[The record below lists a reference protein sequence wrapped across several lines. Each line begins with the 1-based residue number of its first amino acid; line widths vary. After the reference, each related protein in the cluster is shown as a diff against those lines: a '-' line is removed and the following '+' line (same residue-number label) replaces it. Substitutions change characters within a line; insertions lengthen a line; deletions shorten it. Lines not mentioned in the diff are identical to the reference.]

1 MESTPEWLDTWSG
14 CKSISMLP
22 CGHLTQTETG
32 SVSGHMINIPSTSY
46 TVKVLVQYMKYCLL
60 VLHLSA
66 QVTSCSVKS
75 THLQMKLHVCDEL
88 KDHGK
93 ILLKLINSLISFEQ
107 SKRAA
112 CVFSCVS
119 SVD

>member
-1 MESTPEWLDTWSG
+1 
-14 CKSISMLP
+14 MLR

-32 SVSGHMINIPSTSY
+32 SASGHMINIPSTSY
-46 TVKVLVQYMKYCLL
+46 KVKVLVQYLKYCLL
-60 VLHLSA
+60 VLNLSA
-66 QVTSCSVKS
+66 QATSCSVRN
-75 THLQMKLHVCDEL
+75 THLQMKLNVCDEL

-93 ILLKLINSLISFEQ
+93 ILLKLINSLNSFEQ

-119 SVD
+119 SVEED